1 MRVRKLVPILV
12 VGVTI
17 VAAALYLGFLVPPTK
32 GHSTPSSV
40 APTFTLT
47 DIYGH
52 TFNISDF
59 RNKSVVVTEFTAL
72 SCAECQVVMQSLR
85 SLYASYNQTGTS
97 PVHIVSVYTEP
108 QFGDSIPALKTY
120 HAKNN
125 ITWTMAQDTNS
136 LAVSEAYGVTALP
149 TVVIIDKQG
158 HLVYD
163 VTGVQDPNH
172 LRSTIESAL
181 AGTAV
186 AISLVTVSVF
196 ALAALAGVTTFFS
209 PCAFP
214 MLPGYMG
221 LFLGLNTRQSDAPSG
236 ATATYRGAARRA
248 VLAGSVTATG
258 MIVVFSMV
266 GIALILAASLV
277 SGYIPDLLIVVGV
290 VLIGLGALLL
300 TNLQYWRIVK
310 PLQMLWQRLGGKGAE
325 ANLASPT
332 PTGGR
337 GLYVKLFS
345 YGMGY
350 AAAAAGCVFPVIFSA
365 IVAGLA
371 LGLTGGIINI
381 LIFSL
386 TAAVLMIAV
395 TLMLALAG
403 KKYVNQLKAFTP
415 VIKKV
420 SAVAL
425 VIVGVYLVYFYY
437 TAWIA

>member
-12 VGVTI
+12 I
-17 VAAALYLGFLVPPTK
+17 VAVLIAAALYLGFFV
-32 GHSTPSSV
+32 PSSRGHATPTAV
-40 APTFTLT
+40 APSFTLT

-52 TFNISDF
+52 TFNLSDY
-59 RNKSVVVTEFTAL
+59 RNKSVVVTEFTSL
-72 SCAECQVVMQSLR
+72 SCAECQIVMQSLR
-85 SLYASYNQTGTS
+85 TLYATYNATGTS
-97 PVHIVSVYTEP
+97 SVHIVSVYTEP
-108 QFGDSIPALKTY
+108 QFGDSIPALKSY
-120 HAKNN
+120 HTKNN

-136 LAVSEAYGVTALP
+136 LAVSQAYGVTALP

-163 VTGVQDPNH
+163 VTGVQDANK
-172 LRSTIESAL
+172 LQSTIAAAL
-181 AGTAV
+181 AGTAA

-196 ALAALAGVTTFFS
+196 ALAAIAGVSTFFS

-221 LFLGLNTRQSDAPSG
+221 LFLGLNARQSDPASPSS
-236 ATATYRGAARRA
+236 ATYRGAARRA
-248 VLAGSVTATG
+248 VVAGSVTATG
-258 MIVVFSMV
+258 MIVVFSVV

-277 SGYIPDLLIVVGV
+277 SGYIPDLLIAVGV
-290 VLIGLGALLL
+290 VLIALGALLL

-310 PLQMLWQRLGGKGAE
+310 PLQSLWHRLGGKGAE
-325 ANLASPT
+325 ETLASPT
-332 PTGGR
+332 PVAGK

-403 KKYVNQLKAFTP
+403 KKYVNQLKAFSP
-415 VIKKV
+415 IIKKV
-420 SAVAL
+420 SAVVL